1 MLVYLLLIKIGYVEF
16 DDSYI
21 LSYKNPKEAIMIKK
35 RFSCFVL
42 VLMFI
47 VNLLH
52 AQSLEE
58 YIRNGDVESVKSIL
72 KKNPGLLD
80 KEVSSGMK
88 PLHYAAYLGKT
99 EIARYLISKGANI
112 DEETTG
118 HFTPLNYAVR
128 YGNMSTAAVLIE
140 NGADIS
146 SRTPQGTT
154 YLHFAILSG
163 NKDMAGLL
171 IDNGLDV
178 NVIKKGNLTPLHI
191 AAVSGDQEIV
201 EFLIQKGSDLDVRST
216 DEGTPLHF
224 ALASGNKHIEE
235 LLISKGAAKLKR
247 DFPLYQ
253 GKYLGMKK
261 PGETPEAFAPELFR
275 NVYGSHTV
283 PAFSPDG
290 KELYWEAPFIPGRM
304 NMIRIWYMREE
315 NGRWT
320 PPRKASFSDFPS
332 GAPAFSPDGKR
343 LFFMS
348 NRSRQDNA
356 GRRDFDLWFVEREGT
371 GWSKPKH
378 LGNTINS
385 EKFETAP
392 IVTRDG
398 TLYYNVAGK
407 GIVKSAFVNGRYTE
421 PESLGDLFNSDYVD
435 SCKDREHI
443 IFSSNRRKGDF
454 QFEFFISFHKPDGRW
469 SKAISMG
476 DKLHQGNVAGY
487 GRVTLDGKYLFIVNR
502 NHEGYY
508 WIDAKIIDEL
518 KLK

>member
-1 MLVYLLLIKIGYVEF
+1 
-16 DDSYI
+16 
-21 LSYKNPKEAIMIKK
+21 MIKK
-35 RFSCFVL
+35 RSSCFVL
-42 VLMFI
+42 FLMFI
-47 VNLLH
+47 VILLN

-58 YIRNGDVESVKSIL
+58 YIRNGDVESVRSIL
-72 KKNPGLLD
+72 ENNPGLLD

-128 YGNMSTAAVLIE
+128 YGNMSTAAELIE
-140 NGADIS
+140 NGADIFS
-146 SRTPQGTT
+146 KTPQGAT

-171 IDNGLDV
+171 IDNGLNV
-178 NVIKKGNLTPLHI
+178 NVKKKGNLTPLHI

-216 DEGTPLHF
+216 DGGTPLHF
-224 ALASGNKHIEE
+224 AEASGNRQIVE
-235 LLISKGAAKLKR
+235 LLKSKGAKELKR
-247 DFPLYQ
+247 KFPLYKGQ
-253 GKYLGMKK
+253 YLGIKR

-315 NGRWT
+315 NGRWA
-320 PPRKASFSDFPS
+320 PPRMASFSDFPS
-332 GAPAFSPDGKR
+332 GAPAFSPDGER

-348 NRSRQDNA
+348 SRPCQDKA

-378 LGNTINS
+378 LGNTVNS

-392 IVTRDG
+392 FVTEDG
-398 TLYYNVAGK
+398 TLYFNVAGK
-407 GIVKSAFVNGRYTE
+407 GIVKSAFVDGRYTE

-454 QFEFFISFHKPDGRW
+454 QYELFISFHKPDGRW
-469 SKAISMG
+469 SKAIYMG
-476 DKLHQGNVAGY
+476 DKLHQGILPGWA
-487 GRVTLDGKYLFIVNR
+487 RVTFDGKYLFLVKR
-502 NHEGYY
+502 NHVGFY

-518 KLK
+518 KLQ